1 MDTQILSGISIALS
15 VGTVIM
21 GVVNHKRI
29 RSTCCGKK
37 VDASF
42 DIEDTTP
49 NKTLPSPS
57 LKDSPLKIDLASAPT
72 TKSTP

>member
-1 MDTQILSGISIALS
+1 METQVLSGISIALS
-15 VGTVIM
+15 VGTVIL

-37 VDASF
+37 ADISI

-49 NKTLPSPS
+49 NKTHPAPTE
-57 LKDSPLKIDLASAPT
+57 LKINPPS
-72 TKSTP
+72 

>member
-15 VGTVIM
+15 VGTVIL

-49 NKTLPSPS
+49 NKSHPTS
-57 LKDSPLKIDLASAPT
+57 LTPPLKIDSVGAPIC
-72 TKSTP
+72 KSTP

>member
-15 VGTVIM
+15 VGTIVL

-49 NKTLPSPS
+49 SKSPS
-57 LKDSPLKIDLASAPT
+57 LKDPPLKIDSVPDHI
-72 TKSTP
+72 SQSHN

>member
-15 VGTVIM
+15 VGTIVL

-29 RSTCCGKK
+29 RSTCCGNK

-49 NKTLPSPS
+49 NKS
-57 LKDSPLKIDLASAPT
+57 LTPPLKIDSVGAPI
-72 TKSTP
+72 SQSHP

>member
-15 VGTVIM
+15 VGTVIL

-49 NKTLPSPS
+49 NKS
-57 LKDSPLKIDLASAPT
+57 LKDPPLKIDSVGAPI
-72 TKSTP
+72 SQSPP

>member
-15 VGTVIM
+15 VGTVIL

-49 NKTLPSPS
+49 NKTSTPSS
-57 LKDSPLKIDLASAPT
+57 LKDPPLKIDSVGAPIC
-72 TKSTP
+72 KSTP